1 MCIFKNQ
8 SIKCLNNQE
17 CLSPI
22 IQTIEPLILPI
33 NGGTLV
39 TIKGKYFDL
48 FDLSIYIADIPCQL
62 IEEESSN
69 NK

>member
-1 MCIFKNQ
+1 MLKNQ
-8 SIKCLNNQE
+8 SIKCLDNPE

-22 IQTIEPLILPI
+22 IQKIEPLILPI

-39 TIKGKYFDL
+39 TIKGKHFDL
-48 FDLSIYIADIPCQL
+48 FQLTIQIADIPCQL
-62 IEEESSN
+62 IDEESSS